1 MTKKV
6 KIRQSQKEGESMTEK
21 SDLKRSF
28 KKYPYAWFYA
38 VMAAIALTIGFLIM
52 DGYITPEKELTLNE
66 VYGFCVVCFGAFLTI
81 TANFYYK
88 ISKLWQEIERI
99 ERDNYLQDLQQEK

>member
-1 MTKKV
+1 
-6 KIRQSQKEGESMTEK
+6 MTEK

-28 KKYPYAWFYA
+28 EKYPMSWFFA
-38 VMAAIALTIGFLIM
+38 VLAAIALTAGFLIM

-66 VYGFCVVCFGAFLTI
+66 VYGFLCICFGGFLTM
-81 TANFYYK
+81 TAVFYHK

-99 ERDNYLQDLQQEK
+99 ERDNLLQDLQQEEQS